1 MLASLVV
8 AAALS
13 ASASDTFAA
22 PIVAAENGFAADAP
36 RIGVRL
42 AFLAHFDAG
51 SWLFRPYPVAAH
63 DALARDPD
71 DGSPLAWGPEIVG
84 VAASGDMGF
93 TSGPWTA
100 RAPGVA
106 DSAYG
111 HFLSIWKRGEDGI
124 WRVEVDGGIGHAAL
138 KSPVAAVKTVM
149 GPEKLEA
156 PLAADAL
163 ASRKKALEAAD
174 DSLRDALAKGDA
186 SGVRRKLADPEW
198 RAMRSKE
205 MPLSG
210 DDAFALAA
218 KDPPKRGSGTRRA
231 FDVASTG
238 DLAWTIGGDAS
249 CRECGSYYRIW
260 RWRDGGW
267 RLFVDLATP

>member
-1 MLASLVV
+1 MLASLVL

-42 AFLAHFDAG
+42 AFLSHFDAG

-93 TSGPWTA
+93 TSGPWSA

-124 WRVEVDGGIGHAAL
+124 WRVQVDGGIGHAAL
-138 KSPVAAVKTVM
+138 KSPVAAVKTIM
-149 GPEKLEA
+149 GPERLEA
-156 PLAADAL
+156 PLAPDAL

-205 MPLSG
+205 MPLFG
-210 DDAFALAA
+210 DDAFALVA
-218 KDPPKRGSGTRRA
+218 KDPAKRGSGARRA

-249 CRECGSYYRIW
+249 CRECGSYYRVW